1 VGEPD
6 IANLRKNAFSYI
18 YIYIYIYGSL
28 ESNEF
33 WEQGVGGWIEALGK
47 LVLYIAF

>member
-1 VGEPD
+1 VRLISGGTRY
-6 IANLRKNAFSYI
+6 RKSTKKRI
-18 YIYIYIYGSL
+18 LIHIYGSL

-33 WEQGVGGWIEALGK
+33 WEQGVGGWIEALRK